1 MDSDRIDIAGIAVK
15 MLEQTIEEQK
25 QILSHLHKHV
35 KDVKERNYLI
45 EMNEECER
53 IIVEKENQLK
63 EVSKSQK
70 KFVECKEDFTV
81 MERKS

>member
-1 MDSDRIDIAGIAVK
+1 M
-15 MLEQTIEEQK
+15 
-25 QILSHLHKHV
+25 
-35 KDVKERNYLI
+35 KDHVKERNYLI

-81 MERKS
+81 MEIKS